1 MVNKKK
7 SKRQEPA
14 QQAIQQAIS
23 RFFKQHPRKAY
34 NAKQIIRKL
43 SLNSNRDAVQHALEK
58 LVDKEIIAPAFEDKF
73 RLTGKPDAK
82 RQPAQTPI
90 GGKGPIIGSVDLT
103 RSGAAFISV
112 PGMERDVFVPPRAVN
127 TALQGDTVEVRLR
140 QSRRGGR
147 PEGEIVRIVKRLNE
161 QFIGTIRIS
170 RKHGVLLPDKLNIP
184 FDILI
189 HLNDLAG
196 AQDGEKV
203 VVQVTEWPGPDKKLR
218 SPKGI
223 VTGRLNDQSIN
234 DVEMQAILVHNGFQ
248 LYFSKDALAVANAFP
263 ARIPE
268 EETKNRRDFR
278 DILTFTIDPEDAKD
292 FDDALSY
299 RVLEEGGC
307 EVGVH
312 IADVTH
318 YLQPDSALDQEA
330 YERSTSVY
338 LVDRVLPM
346 LPERLSNEL
355 CSLRPDEDSLTFS
368 AVFTFDANDKLVD
381 RWFGKTIIHS
391 HRRFSYESAQEVLE
405 TKEGDHV
412 DALLHVNR
420 IATKLRKQRFKDG
433 SISFESEEVKFRLN
447 EDGVPIEVYT
457 KERKEAH
464 LLIEDF
470 MLLANK
476 EVAAF
481 IQKKGEGQE
490 IPFVYR
496 VHDLP
501 DPDKLNDFVLF
512 AKEVGFKM
520 EVKTPEQVARSFN
533 MLAEAAKENELLRML
548 EPLAIRTMAKAAYT
562 TNNIG
567 HYGLGFADY
576 THFTS
581 PIRRY
586 SDVLVHRSLAKN
598 LEGVWREDKFLLE
611 AKCRHISQQERR
623 AMDAERESIK
633 YKQVEFIEKH
643 VGEIFEGQISGMM
656 DKGIFVQLKGSLVE
670 GMAPFSNFPEPFVVE
685 ESRLKARGQ
694 HSNTILKMG
703 DTINVQITM
712 ADLAR
717 RQVEM
722 RVIWE

>member
-7 SKRQEPA
+7 SKGQAPA
-14 QQAIQQAIS
+14 QQVIQQTIT

-34 NAKQIIRKL
+34 NAKQLIRKL
-43 SLNSNRDAVQHALEK
+43 DLSSNRDAVFHALTK
-58 LVDKEIIAPAFEDKF
+58 LVDNNVITPAFEDKF
-73 RLTGKPDAK
+73 RLAGKAASSRPEKAPRSK
-82 RQPAQTPI
+82 EPL
-90 GGKGPIIGSVDLT
+90 IGSVDLT

-112 PGMERDVFVPPRAVN
+112 PGLERDVFIPPHAVN

-147 PEGEIVRIVKRLNE
+147 PEGEIVSIVKRLNDN
-161 QFIGTIRIS
+161 FIGTIRLS
-170 RKHGVLLPDKLNIP
+170 RKHGILVPDKLNVS

-189 HLNDLAG
+189 GLDDLAG
-196 AQDGEKV
+196 AKDGEKV
-203 VVQVTEWPGPDKKLR
+203 VVQVTEWPGPDKKMR
-218 SPKGI
+218 NPRGI

-248 LYFSKDALAVANAFP
+248 LYFGKEALAVANAFP
-263 ARIPE
+263 SRIPE
-268 EETKNRRDFR
+268 EEAKHRRDFR

-299 RVLEEGGC
+299 RALEDGGC

-318 YLQPDSALDQEA
+318 YLQQDSALDQEA

-368 AVFTFDANDKLVD
+368 AVFTFDSQDKLID

-391 HRRFSYESAQEVLE
+391 HRRFSYEDAQEVLDS
-405 TKEGDHV
+405 KSGDHV
-412 DALLHVNR
+412 EELLHVNR

-481 IQKKGEGQE
+481 IQKKSEGQE

-533 MLAEAAKENELLRML
+533 KLAEASKENEMLRML

-562 TNNIG
+562 TKNIG

-586 SDVLVHRSLAKN
+586 SDVLVHRILAKN
-598 LEGVWREDKFLLE
+598 LDGVWRVDKALLE
-611 AKCRHISQQERR
+611 AKCLHISQQERR

-670 GMAPFSNFPEPFVVE
+670 GMAPFSNFPEPFEVDD
-685 ESRLKARGQ
+685 SRLKTRGK
-694 HSNTILKMG
+694 HSGTVLKMG
-703 DTINVQITM
+703 DTINVQIM
-712 ADLAR
+712 RADLAQ

>member
-7 SKRQEPA
+7 SKGQVPA
-14 QQAIQQAIS
+14 QQVIQQAIS

-43 SLNSNRDAVQHALEK
+43 NLNSNRDAVQHALQI
-58 LVDKEIIAPAFEDKF
+58 LVDREVLAPAFEDKF
-73 RLTGKPDAK
+73 RLNGEFSPK
-82 RQPAQTPI
+82 QQTDRPTP
-90 GGKGPIIGSVDLT
+90 GKGLLTGTVDLT

-112 PGMERDVFVPPRAVN
+112 PDLERDIFIPPRSVN

-140 QSRRGGR
+140 HGRRDGR

-161 QFIGTIRIS
+161 QFIGTLRLS
-170 RKHGVLLPDKLNIP
+170 RKHAILVPDKLNMP

-189 HLNDLAG
+189 SLTDLAG

-203 VVQVTEWPGPDKKLR
+203 VVQVTEWPGPDKQLR
-218 SPKGI
+218 SPRGI

-248 LYFSKDALAVANAFP
+248 LYFSQEALQVANAFP
-263 ARIPE
+263 TSIPE
-268 EETKNRRDFR
+268 EEVRKRRDFR
-278 DILTFTIDPEDAKD
+278 EILTFTIDPEDAKD

-299 RVLEEGGC
+299 RTLEDGGC
-307 EVGVH
+307 EIGVH
-312 IADVTH
+312 IADVTY
-318 YLQPDSALDQEA
+318 YLKPDSALDREA

-368 AVFTFDANDKLVD
+368 AVFTFDAKDKLVD

-391 HRRFSYESAQEVLE
+391 HRRFSYEAAQEVLE
-405 TKEGDHV
+405 TRQGDHA
-412 DALLHVNR
+412 DALLHVNA
-420 IATKLRKQRFKDG
+420 IATGLRKQRFKDG

-481 IQKKGEGQE
+481 IQKKSQGQE

-520 EVKTPEQVARSFN
+520 EVKTPEQVAKSFN
-533 MLAEAAKENELLRML
+533 KLAEAAKENELLRML

-586 SDVLVHRSLAKN
+586 SDVLVHRILEKN
-598 LEGVWREDKFLLE
+598 LERDWRDDKALLE
-611 AKCRHISQQERR
+611 VKCRHISQQERR

-656 DKGIFVQLKGSLVE
+656 DKGIFVQLRGSLVE
-670 GMAPFSNFPEPFVVE
+670 GMAPFSLFPEPFIVAD
-685 ESRLKARGQ
+685 SRLKARGQ
-694 HSNTILKMG
+694 HSGTIFKMG
-703 DTINVQITM
+703 DTINVQIM
-712 ADLAR
+712 RADLAQ

-722 RVIWE
+722 RVIRE

>member
-1 MVNKKK
+1 MVRKKK
-7 SKRQEPA
+7 SKGHVPE
-14 QQAIQQAIS
+14 QQAIQQAIG

-43 SLNSNRDAVQHALEK
+43 DLSANRDAVQHALTT
-58 LVDKEIIAPAFEDKF
+58 LVKKEILESAFEDKF
-73 RLTGKPDAK
+73 RLVSSAPSKQAAPSPRA
-82 RQPAQTPI
+82 
-90 GGKGPIIGSVDLT
+90 KGPIIGSVDLT

-112 PGMERDVFVPPRAVN
+112 PGMERDIFIPPRAVN
-127 TALQGDTVEVRLR
+127 TALQGDTVEVRMR
-140 QSRRGGR
+140 QGRRGGR
-147 PEGEIVRIVKRLNE
+147 PEGEIVRIVKRVNE
-161 QFIGTIRIS
+161 HFIGTIRIW
-170 RKHGVLLPDKLNIP
+170 RKHAIVVPDKLNMP
-184 FDILI
+184 FDILVG
-189 HLNDLAG
+189 LGELAG
-196 AQDGEKV
+196 AEDGEKV
-203 VVQVTEWPGPDKKLR
+203 VVHVTDWPGPENKLR
-218 SPKGI
+218 NPKGK

-234 DVEMQAILVHNGFQ
+234 DVEMQAILVNNGFQ
-248 LYFSKDALAVANAFP
+248 LYFSEEAHGIADAFP
-263 ARIPE
+263 AEISE
-268 EETKNRRDFR
+268 AEIAKRRDFR
-278 DILTFTIDPEDAKD
+278 EILTFTIDPEDAKD
-292 FDDALSY
+292 FDDAISY
-299 RVLEEGGC
+299 RKLKEGGC
-307 EVGVH
+307 EIGVH

-318 YLQPDSALDQEA
+318 YLQPDTVLDKEA
-330 YERSTSVY
+330 YDRSTSVY

-368 AVFTFDANDKLVD
+368 AVFTFDEKDKLVD
-381 RWFGKTIIHS
+381 RWFGKTVIHS
-391 HRRFSYESAQEVLE
+391 HRRFSYEQAQEVLE
-405 TKEGDHV
+405 TGKGDH
-412 DALLHVNR
+412 AQELLHVNR
-420 IATKLRKQRFKDG
+420 IATRLRKQRFKDG

-447 EDGVPIEVYT
+447 EEGVPIEVYT

-476 EVAAF
+476 EVAAY
-481 IQKKGEGQE
+481 IQKKSEGQE

-533 MLAEAAKENELLRML
+533 KLAEAAKENELLRML

-567 HYGLGFADY
+567 HYGLGFQDY

-586 SDVLVHRSLAKN
+586 SDVLVHRILARN
-598 LEGVWREDKFLLE
+598 LDSVWREDKFLLE
-611 AKCRHISQQERR
+611 ARCRYISQQERR

-656 DKGIFVQLKGSLVE
+656 DKGIFVQLRGSLVE
-670 GMAPFSNFPEPFVVE
+670 GMAPFSHFPEPYEVDD
-685 ESRLKARGQ
+685 SRLKARGK
-694 HSNTILKMG
+694 HTATVLKMG
-703 DTINVQITM
+703 DTVNVEIM
-712 ADLAR
+712 FADLAH